1 MSEHPG
7 AGQAGSEPAGA
18 DRPTFP
24 SYEEFAS
31 DLLEAVDAVGLSIED
46 VRHHLEPGLGERR
59 FECTVRLTGEPPPR
73 YHVHVSY
80 TWDALLTFISAYG
93 PGADCELYHDD
104 DEAQDCPHQQIT
116 PQAFVDVEAEF
127 VLGDGGY
134 ELHDLDEVGGW
145 VETVQSLL
153 GKAFSEDDKP
163 SVHVGIAVLGT
174 TTLVEKFTAEH
185 SWFLDFE
192 KQPDL
197 ATLAKQIELGA
208 QAGAPAGGSP
218 SHLRASSAGRRPAA
232 ASSSRSNGRCS
243 SSAWGTVKP
252 GCLTWISP
260 RSPSMRMSASAIRGP
275 HGYVRR
281 RPAAT
286 SAALQWASHRAG
298 DHAAGLRSRTTWL

>member
-31 DLLEAVDAVGLSIED
+31 DLLEAIDAAGLATGD
-46 VRHHLEPGLGERR
+46 GRPHLEPGLGERR
-59 FECTVRLTGEPPPR
+59 GECPVRLNGDPPPR

-104 DEAQDCPHQQIT
+104 DEGQDCPHQQIT
-116 PQAFVDVEAEF
+116 PPPFVAVADRV

-153 GKAFSEDDKP
+153 GKAFPEDDRP

-197 ATLAKQIELGA
+197 ATLAKQID
-208 QAGAPAGGSP
+208 
-218 SHLRASSAGRRPAA
+218 
-232 ASSSRSNGRCS
+232 
-243 SSAWGTVKP
+243 
-252 GCLTWISP
+252 
-260 RSPSMRMSASAIRGP
+260 
-275 HGYVRR
+275 
-281 RPAAT
+281 
-286 SAALQWASHRAG
+286 AALKLVPQLADR
-298 DHAAGLRSRTTWL
+298 LPI

>member
-1 MSEHPG
+1 MTEHPG
-7 AGQAGSEPAGA
+7 AGQAGPEPVGA

-31 DLLEAVDAVGLSIED
+31 DLLEAVDGVGLSIED

-59 FECTVRLTGEPPPR
+59 FECTVRLTGDPPPR

-145 VETVQSLL
+145 VETVQNLL

-197 ATLAKQIELGA
+197 AALAKQID
-208 QAGAPAGGSP
+208 
-218 SHLRASSAGRRPAA
+218 
-232 ASSSRSNGRCS
+232 
-243 SSAWGTVKP
+243 T
-252 GCLTWISP
+252 
-260 RSPSMRMSASAIRGP
+260 
-275 HGYVRR
+275 
-281 RPAAT
+281 
-286 SAALQWASHRAG
+286 ALKLVPQLADR
-298 DHAAGLRSRTTWL
+298 LPI

>member
-1 MSEHPG
+1 MTEHPG
-7 AGQAGSEPAGA
+7 AGPAGSEPAGA

-24 SYEEFAS
+24 HLVGMSS
-31 DLLEAVDAVGLSIED
+31 GLLEAVYAAGLSIED

-59 FECTVRLTGEPPPR
+59 FECTVRLTGDPPPR

-116 PQAFVDVEAEF
+116 PQAFVDLEAEF
-127 VLGDGGY
+127 VLGAGGSVIP
-134 ELHDLDEVGGW
+134 DLGAVGGW
-145 VETVQSLL
+145 GEPVQTLL
-153 GKAFSEDDKP
+153 GKVFSEDDKP

-197 ATLAKQIELGA
+197 TTLAKQIDTSLKLV
-208 QAGAPAGGSP
+208 P
-218 SHLRASSAGRRPAA
+218 HLADRLP
-232 ASSSRSNGRCS
+232 
-243 SSAWGTVKP
+243 
-252 GCLTWISP
+252 I
-260 RSPSMRMSASAIRGP
+260 
-275 HGYVRR
+275 
-281 RPAAT
+281 
-286 SAALQWASHRAG
+286 
-298 DHAAGLRSRTTWL
+298 

>member
-1 MSEHPG
+1 M
-7 AGQAGSEPAGA
+7 
-18 DRPTFP
+18 
-24 SYEEFAS
+24 
-31 DLLEAVDAVGLSIED
+31 
-46 VRHHLEPGLGERR
+46 
-59 FECTVRLTGEPPPR
+59 
-73 YHVHVSY
+73 HVSY

-134 ELHDLDEVGGW
+134 ELHDLGEVGGW

-197 ATLAKQIELGA
+197 ATRREADRQRAE
-208 QAGAPAGGSP
+208 AGP
-218 SHLRASSAGRRPAA
+218 SAGRPPAHLSGARLQGPLKPAA
-232 ASSSRSNGRCS
+232 VSSSRSNGRLAS
-243 SSAWGTVKP
+243 SGWGTVKP
-252 GCLTWISP
+252 GSSTSISP
-260 RSPSMRMSASAIRGP
+260 CSPSIRMSASAMRGP
-275 HGYVRR
+275 HR
-281 RPAAT
+281 
-286 SAALQWASHRAG
+286 
-298 DHAAGLRSRTTWL
+298 

>member
-1 MSEHPG
+1 
-7 AGQAGSEPAGA
+7 
-18 DRPTFP
+18 
-24 SYEEFAS
+24 
-31 DLLEAVDAVGLSIED
+31 VDSVGLSIED

-59 FECTVRLTGEPPPR
+59 FECTVRLTGDPPPR

-145 VETVQSLL
+145 VETVQNLL

-163 SVHVGIAVLGT
+163 SVHVGIAVLGS

-197 ATLAKQIELGA
+197 AALAKQID
-208 QAGAPAGGSP
+208 
-218 SHLRASSAGRRPAA
+218 
-232 ASSSRSNGRCS
+232 
-243 SSAWGTVKP
+243 T
-252 GCLTWISP
+252 
-260 RSPSMRMSASAIRGP
+260 
-275 HGYVRR
+275 
-281 RPAAT
+281 
-286 SAALQWASHRAG
+286 ALKLVPQLADR
-298 DHAAGLRSRTTWL
+298 LPI